1 MTAVSVTGLRQTG
14 ATTGEATV
22 EITTD
27 GTGPVALLV
36 EWFTGDEKGSPG
48 AADGSETVRREGDTR
63 YTLTLPHA
71 FRGSGCY
78 WGARATT
85 DPAAAN
91 GGSLQQVF
99 VRRCVIA

>member
-1 MTAVSVTGLRQTG
+1 MTAVSVTSLRQTG
-14 ATTGEATV
+14 PATAEATV

-27 GTGPVALLV
+27 GTGPVTLLV
-36 EWFTGDEKGSPG
+36 EWSTGDEKGSPG
-48 AADGSETVRREGDTR
+48 APDGAETFRREGATR

-71 FRGSGCY
+71 FRGTGCY

-85 DPAAAN
+85 DPAAAD

-99 VRRCVIA
+99 ARRCVIS